1 MKKEKPEDSKINP
14 QLKDFI
20 KVKKGVDGFGL
31 FALSDISK
39 GQFIIEYF
47 GPILNDEEVQEK
59 GGRYLFQISKNK
71 TVDGSI
77 RENIARYI
85 NHSCRPNCEVEIKK
99 GRILVFTKKKVKAGE
114 EFNYDYGKDYFNE
127 YIKPKGCMCLKC
139 KENN

>member
-1 MKKEKPEDSKINP
+1 MKKEKLSDNKINP
-14 QLKDFI
+14 ELKDFI
-20 KVKKGVDGFGL
+20 KVKRGVDGFGL
-31 FALSDISK
+31 FALKDISK
-39 GQFIIEYF
+39 GEYIIEYF
-47 GPILNDEEVQEK
+47 GPILNDAETQEK
-59 GGRYLFQISKNK
+59 GGKYLFQISKNK

-127 YIKPKGCMCLKC
+127 YIKPKGCMCVKC
-139 KENN
+139 KEK